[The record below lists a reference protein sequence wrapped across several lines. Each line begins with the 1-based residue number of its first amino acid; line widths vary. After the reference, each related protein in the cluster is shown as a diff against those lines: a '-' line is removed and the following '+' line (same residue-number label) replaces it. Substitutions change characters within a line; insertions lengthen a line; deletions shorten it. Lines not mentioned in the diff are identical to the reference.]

1 MYASSINV
9 LCVPA
14 LSVSSAKTEGKD
26 FLPEDSVSLGGINF
40 LSRGTQALAEVGR
53 LAEDVRDL
61 TDDRVSV
68 AGLGEVSV
76 VVVAP
81 EDNPPS
87 EGLDHVLGH
96 FALFGGL
103 HCVNGN

>member
-1 MYASSINV
+1 MY
-9 LCVPA
+9 
-14 LSVSSAKTEGKD
+14 VSSTPKPEGKD
-26 FLPEDSVSLGGINF
+26 FLPEDSVSLGGVNF
-40 LSRGTQALAEVGR
+40 LGRWTYALAEVGR

-96 FALFGGL
+96 FALFKGL
-103 HCVNGN
+103 HCVNEK